1 MRVITPLL
9 ALFLI
14 YSATINAQNTTT
26 NTVSIENQF
35 DNLFKKS
42 SNYQQYKVINRQQ
55 FLQLKAMVND
65 SLLALKKETRTVNNL
80 LNTSK
85 TNITRL
91 TSEISNL
98 KSTLENTKQEKNT
111 VSFLGIELSKTIAS
125 LLLWLVILGLLG
137 GLIFFV
143 FKFKNSNILTNEAQ
157 NNLLFTEQEFEQHR
171 KRAIVREQKIR
182 RELLDEINKHK
193 K

>member
-157 NNLLFTEQEFEQHR
+157 NNLLFTEQEYEQHR

>member
-1 MRVITPLL
+1 MKVITPLL

>member
-1 MRVITPLL
+1 MKLITPLL
-9 ALFLI
+9 ILFLT
-14 YSATINAQNTTT
+14 YSVTISAQNTTT

-35 DNLFKKS
+35 DNIFRKS

-55 FLQLKAMVND
+55 FLQLKAIVND
-65 SLLALKKETRTVNNL
+65 SLLELKKETLAVNNL

-91 TSEISNL
+91 SSEISNL
-98 KSTLENTKQEKNT
+98 KSIIENTKKEKNT
-111 VSFLGIELSKTIAS
+111 VSFLGIELSKTMAN
-125 LLLWLVILGLLG
+125 LLLWLLILGLLG
-137 GLIFFV
+137 GLIFFA
-143 FKFKNSNILTNEAQ
+143 FKFKKSNILTSEAQ
-157 NNLLFTEQEFEQHR
+157 HNLLFSEQEFEQHR
-171 KRAIVREQKIR
+171 KRAIEREQKIR